1 MKPRSVEWT
10 PSFTF
15 TPEVK
20 TRLLAML
27 PAEAVTRLEEAA
39 AEYIFFRQELA
50 KPPARIVKSQALGL
64 QEKTTTAVTALDALR
79 ETLGGLD
86 EVIVDRLAVKM
97 VPDSFVKEIEFE
109 VWRLKRKL
117 EELATAIKPAIP
129 EETRGRPIDEAR
141 RILAWDIL
149 VICQEHTG
157 RWKRSC
163 DAETGEETGLPVKI
177 AKILNEQLC
186 CGTMKKLFR
195 MFSDI

>member
-20 TRLLAML
+20 ARLLAML

-97 VPDSFVKEIEFE
+97 VPDSFVKEIE
-109 VWRLKRKL
+109 L
-117 EELATAIKPAIP
+117 EAVATGIKNKAAKKKPVGSLTIP
-129 EETRGRPIDEAR
+129 YLRNFAST
-141 RILAWDIL
+141 L
-149 VICQEHTG
+149 
-157 RWKRSC
+157 
-163 DAETGEETGLPVKI
+163 
-177 AKILNEQLC
+177 
-186 CGTMKKLFR
+186 
-195 MFSDI
+195 